1 MPKLFLNYSL
11 IVKPGD
17 QKIIQ
22 EYLLYNI
29 YIYIYIY
36 ITQTEIQENQDQVA
50 NIKEEE

>member
-17 QKIIQ
+17 QKIIH

-29 YIYIYIY
+29 CIY

-50 NIKEEE
+50 NIKEEEIFH